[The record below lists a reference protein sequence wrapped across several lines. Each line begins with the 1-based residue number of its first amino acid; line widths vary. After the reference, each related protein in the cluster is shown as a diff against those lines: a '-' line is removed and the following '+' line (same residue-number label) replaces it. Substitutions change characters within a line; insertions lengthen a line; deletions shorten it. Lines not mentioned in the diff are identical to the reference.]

1 MEFDSVSRWAM
12 MKKREN
18 MHDGSALKEADL
30 KEIWLQYSL
39 GHVSV
44 ELSQGSGIYRLLFFL
59 NIAFA

>member
-1 MEFDSVSRWAM
+1 

-30 KEIWLQYSL
+30 KEIWLQYSS

-44 ELSQGSGIYRLLFFL
+44 ELSWGSGGIQTAFF
-59 NIAFA
+59 F